1 MSSEQEFRVMFKG
14 PQWVGG
20 EQLVH
25 GAVRLDHVI
34 GLRGGER
41 VLNVAASDLSIL
53 TSGDLPA
60 NLVAAIRTVQPR
72 AYSAWTAD
80 EEAALREMWERG
92 AEIPAMVSALGR
104 RWSGIKAR
112 AKKLGL
118 PPRAGSGTP

>member
-1 MSSEQEFRVMFKG
+1 MFKG